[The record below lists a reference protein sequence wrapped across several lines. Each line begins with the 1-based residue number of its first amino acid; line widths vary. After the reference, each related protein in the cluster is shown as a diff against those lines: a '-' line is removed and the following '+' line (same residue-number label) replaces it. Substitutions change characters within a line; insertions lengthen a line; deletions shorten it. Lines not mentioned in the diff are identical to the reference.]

1 MTVSFFLKVNLHW
14 LNRLG
19 AVSNRQRPSCQLV
32 NLLNWSMIACTG
44 SLKMWLR
51 VLGHFILSKITP
63 NKIHSLIDSS
73 RNIRRWSS
81 LSQAAWEFKSPWN
94 EPKYLKQV
102 QGYITYVTPYRNTRV
117 KSEKNCHQIWWITKF
132 SDVFGEYLSEK
143 RQTIEAFKKS
153 YHSFSIYLI
162 GTLTSS
168 IIAQFSSNCCI
179 LFYNAL
185 ICVGL
190 QTSVL
195 DLDIS

>member
-44 SLKMWLR
+44 SLKMWLW

-73 RNIRRWSS
+73 RNIRRWCR

-102 QGYITYVTPYRNTRV
+102 QGYITYVTLRPI
-117 KSEKNCHQIWWITKF
+117 EGFI
-132 SDVFGEYLSEK
+132 SD
-143 RQTIEAFKKS
+143 FKKACITAYFDEGKTLQNSRDPFTVIPS
-153 YHSFSIYLI
+153 Y
-162 GTLTSS
+162 
-168 IIAQFSSNCCI
+168 
-179 LFYNAL
+179 
-185 ICVGL
+185 GL
-190 QTSVL
+190 
-195 DLDIS
+195 